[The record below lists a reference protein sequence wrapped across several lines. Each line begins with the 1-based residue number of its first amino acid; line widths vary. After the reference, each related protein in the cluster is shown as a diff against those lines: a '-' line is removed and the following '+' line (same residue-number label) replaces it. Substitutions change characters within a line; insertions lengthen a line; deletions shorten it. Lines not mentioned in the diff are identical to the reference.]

1 MSELGNDSAPQGEGL
16 VRNVWISALGAAIVG
31 PAMLWLATAPA
42 EPLWSRLSILTGLF
56 ALSSLVC
63 AAVLPSRIRALNRA
77 FGIESVIEVHR
88 FLGVITA
95 VLVLAHLACVVAAD
109 PSNVALLDVLAAPA
123 RAVAAVGATAAL
135 VVMVGAAALRQHLR
149 LGYEWWRW
157 MHVALG
163 AAVLV
168 LSATHVWLLN
178 NLVRDA
184 IMQLV
189 LGLLL
194 GTVVWVAG
202 YRWLWRTL
210 LDPSTEFV
218 VAEVRAESPSVS
230 TLVLEPVGGRH
241 SDDGCWAFAPGQF
254 AWIRLDRTLT
264 AEEHPFTIASSA
276 HLHYTEFTIR
286 HNGDFTRALRTLPP
300 GSPVWVDGP
309 HGAFTNDIGR
319 CGGFVLIA
327 GGVGITPMMSMLRTA
342 ADRGDTRPY
351 RMITLA
357 GTPEDLL
364 FREELGFLRAT
375 LDLEVTEVLRRPRD
389 GWDGHTGD
397 LGVSLLAM
405 VMRTVADPDDLDYF
419 ICGPPGLVNDALN
432 VLDAIDVAPARV
444 HTELFD
450 FV

>member
-1 MSELGNDSAPQGEGL
+1 MGVLG
-16 VRNVWISALGAAIVG
+16 VAIAG
-31 PAMLWLATAPA
+31 PALLWLAAAPVL
-42 EPLWSRLSILTGLF
+42 PLWERLSILSGLF
-56 ALSSLVC
+56 ALSALVC

-77 FGIESVIEVHR
+77 FGIESVMEVHR
-88 FLGVITA
+88 FLGVVTA

-109 PSNVALLDVLAAPA
+109 PANVALLDLLAAPA
-123 RAVAAVGATAAL
+123 RAVAASGATAAL
-135 VVMVGAAALRQHLR
+135 VVMVGAAALRQRLR
-149 LGYEWWRW
+149 LDYEWWRW
-157 MHVALG
+157 MHVLLG
-163 AAVLV
+163 ATVLV
-168 LSATHVWLLN
+168 LSAMHIWLLD
-178 NLVRDA
+178 NLVRDGV
-184 IMQLV
+184 MRLV
-189 LGLLL
+189 FGLLL
-194 GTVVWVAG
+194 ATVVWVAG
-202 YRWLWRTL
+202 YRWIWRTL
-210 LDPSTEFV
+210 LDPATEFV
-218 VAEVRAESPSVS
+218 VTQVRAESPSVS
-230 TLVLEPVGGRH
+230 TLVLEPRGGRH
-241 SDDGCWAFAPGQF
+241 AFTHSWAFAPGQF
-254 AWIRLDRTLT
+254 AWLRLQRTIT

-276 HLHYTEFTIR
+276 HLHTTEFTIR
-286 HNGDFTRALRTLPP
+286 HNGDFTRALRSLPP

-309 HGAFTNDIGR
+309 HGAFTNDIGE

-342 ADRGDTRPY
+342 ADRGDKRPY
-351 RMITLA
+351 RMITVA

-405 VMRTVADPDDLDYF
+405 VMRTVDDPADLDYF
-419 ICGPPGLVNDALN
+419 ICGPPGLVTDALN